1 MALCMSER
9 PDIQIDSAQPGTLVA
24 TGDWRIDAI
33 DGLSGR
39 LASLPADATRL
50 DASAV
55 DQLDSVGALLLVRAA
70 ERAGLEPASII
81 LREGQR
87 PLVEAVLAASGD
99 GEPEVEPESPWY
111 AFLAHIGEVT
121 ASFGGGMK
129 LFLGFLGLGMVSL
142 VRTAFR
148 PRQWRIT
155 STVHHMEQT
164 GLNAL
169 PLVMLLSFLIGA
181 VIAYLGA
188 TVLKEFGAE
197 LFVVD
202 LTTIA
207 FFREMGVL
215 VTAIILAGRTASAFT
230 AQIGTMKS
238 REEIDAM
245 RTLGLDPFIL
255 LVMPRLVALIVMLPI
270 LAAAATL
277 SGMAG
282 GMTVSAF
289 SLGIGPDLFVS
300 RIHETLELRH
310 YLVGLVKAPL
320 FAVVIA
326 LIGCLEG
333 FKVTGTAQSVGE
345 HTTSAVVQSISLVIV
360 INALAAVFFMEV
372 GW

>member
-1 MALCMSER
+1 MTER
-9 PDIQIDSAQPGTLVA
+9 PDIQTDPDRSGTLVA
-24 TGDWRIDAI
+24 TGDWRIDAV
-33 DGLSGR
+33 GGRPFSAGAMSG
-39 LASLPADATRL
+39 DATEL
-50 DASAV
+50 DATAV
-55 DQLDSVGALLLVRAA
+55 DRLDSVGALLLLQAA
-70 ERAGLEPASII
+70 EQVGIDPGGIV
-81 LREGQR
+81 LREEHR
-87 PLVEAVLAASGD
+87 PLIEAVIAAAGSS
-99 GEPEVEPESPWY
+99 EPEPDPEATWVS
-111 AFLAHIGEVT
+111 FLAHVGEVT
-121 ASFGGGMK
+121 TSFGGGFK
-129 LFLGFLGLGMVSL
+129 LFLGFLGLGMTSL

-148 PRQWRIT
+148 PSQWRIT

-169 PLVMLLSFLIGA
+169 PLVLLLSFLIGA

-202 LTTIA
+202 LITIA

-215 VTAIILAGRTASAFT
+215 VTAIIVAGRTASAFT

-245 RTLGLDPFIL
+245 RTLGLDPFVL
-255 LVMPRLVALIVMLPI
+255 LVMPRLVALLVMLPI

-277 SGMAG
+277 AGMAG

-289 SLGIGPDLFVS
+289 SLGIGFDLFMS
-300 RIHETLELRH
+300 RIHETLDLRH

-320 FAVVIA
+320 FAIVIA

>member
-1 MALCMSER
+1 MSES
-9 PDIQIDSAQPGTLVA
+9 PDIQSDPDRPGQLVA
-24 TGDWRIDAI
+24 TGDWRIDTV
-33 DGLSGR
+33 GGQGSPFGGHSGDCDA
-39 LASLPADATRL
+39 LDATG
-50 DASAV
+50 V
-55 DQLDSVGALLLVRAA
+55 EHLDSVGALLLVQAA
-70 ERAGLEPASII
+70 EQAGIAPEFIV
-81 LREGQR
+81 LRDEQR
-87 PLVEAVLAASGD
+87 PLLEAVIAAVGD
-99 GEPEVEPESPWY
+99 REPEPDPEPAWVS
-111 AFLAHIGEVT
+111 FLAHIGEVT
-121 ASFGGGMK
+121 TSFGGGFK
-129 LFLGFLGLGMVSL
+129 LFLGFVGLGMESL
-142 VRTAFR
+142 VRTLFR

-155 STVHHMEQT
+155 STVHYMEQT

-188 TVLKEFGAE
+188 TVLREFGAE

-230 AQIGTMKS
+230 AQIGTMKA

-245 RTLGLDPFIL
+245 RTLGLDPFVL
-255 LVMPRLVALIVMLPI
+255 LVMPRLVALLFMLPI

-277 SGMAG
+277 AGMAG

-289 SLGIGPDLFVS
+289 SLGIGPDLFMS

-320 FAVVIA
+320 FAAVIA

-345 HTTSAVVQSISLVIV
+345 RTTSAVVQSISLVIV

>member
-1 MALCMSER
+1 MSER
-9 PDIQIDSAQPGTLVA
+9 PDIQPDTERPGTLVA
-24 TGDWRIDAI
+24 TGDWRIDTAG
-33 DGLSGR
+33 GLSMR
-39 LASLPADATRL
+39 LGSLPADVAVVDAT
-50 DASAV
+50 AV
-55 DQLDSVGALLLVRAA
+55 ERLDSVGALLLVRAA
-70 ERAGLEPASII
+70 EQVGLAPGAMVLRDEQRA
-81 LREGQR
+81 
-87 PLVEAVLAASGD
+87 LVEAVIEAAGD
-99 GEPEVEPESPWY
+99 GETEPDPEPAWVS
-111 AFLAHIGEVT
+111 FFAHVGEVT
-121 ASFGGGMK
+121 TGFGGAMK
-129 LFLGFLGLGMVSL
+129 QFLGFLGLGMSAMG
-142 VRTAFR
+142 RTMFR

-169 PLVMLLSFLIGA
+169 PLVLLLSFLIGA

-197 LFVVD
+197 LFVID

-215 VTAIILAGRTASAFT
+215 ITAIILAGRTASAFT

-245 RTLGLDPFIL
+245 RTLGLDPFVL
-255 LVMPRLVALIVMLPI
+255 LVMPRLVALLVMLPI
-270 LAAAATL
+270 LAAGATL
-277 SGMAG
+277 AGMAG
-282 GMTVSAF
+282 GMTVSWF
-289 SLGIGPDLFVS
+289 SLGIGPELFMS
-300 RIHETLELRH
+300 RVPETLELRH
-310 YLVGLVKAPL
+310 YLVGLIKAPF

-345 HTTSAVVQSISLVIV
+345 RTTSAVVQSISLVIV
-360 INALAAVFFMEV
+360 INAMAAVLFMEM

>member
-1 MALCMSER
+1 MTDR
-9 PDIQIDSAQPGTLVA
+9 PDLQSDPERSGRLAA
-24 TGDWRIDAI
+24 TGDWRIDAVGGRGFSTAALP
-33 DGLSGR
+33 DDASGL
-39 LASLPADATRL
+39 DAT
-50 DASAV
+50 AV
-55 DQLDSVGALLLVRAA
+55 EQLDSVGALVLVQLA
-70 ERAGLEPASII
+70 ERMGIEPAEIV
-81 LREGQR
+81 LRDEHR
-87 PLVEAVLAASGD
+87 PLVDAVIAASGSD
-99 GEPEVEPESPWY
+99 EPEPDPEPAWVS
-111 AFLAHIGEVT
+111 FLAHIGEVT
-121 ASFGGGMK
+121 TSFGGGFK
-129 LFLGFLGLGMVSL
+129 LFLGFLGLGVSSL
-142 VRTAFR
+142 LRTVFR
-148 PRQWRIT
+148 PSRWRIT
-155 STVHHMEQT
+155 STIHHMEQT

-215 VTAIILAGRTASAFT
+215 VTAIILAGRTASAYT

-245 RTLGLDPFIL
+245 RTLGLDPFVL
-255 LVMPRLVALIVMLPI
+255 LVMPRLVALLVMLPI

-289 SLGIGPDLFVS
+289 SLDIGPDLFMS
-300 RIHETLELRH
+300 RIHETLNLRH

-326 LIGCLEG
+326 LVGCLEG

-345 HTTSAVVQSISLVIV
+345 HTTSAVVQSMSLVIV
-360 INALAAVFFMEV
+360 INALAAVFFMEM